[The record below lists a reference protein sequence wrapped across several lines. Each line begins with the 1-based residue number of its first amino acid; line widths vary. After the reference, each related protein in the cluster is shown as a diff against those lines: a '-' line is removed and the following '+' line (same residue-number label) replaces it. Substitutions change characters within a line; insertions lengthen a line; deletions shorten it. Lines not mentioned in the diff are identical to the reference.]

1 MTVLK
6 KYNFKFTITSFF
18 KGVIVFFV
26 LMCGFAKSISSQNIS
41 DSLVAN
47 RLNEVVI
54 TTGQIN
60 ENSLSNSVLKVKVID
75 NKRIQSQGAFNL
87 QTLLCNELNVRINQD
102 PLLGSSLILQGVS
115 GQNIKILLDGVPVI
129 GRENG
134 NIDLT
139 QINLNNVDRIEM
151 IEGPMSVNFGSDA
164 LGGVINIISKKPTK
178 NNSKVS
184 ASLYAE
190 TIGQYNSNFEYSTA
204 GKRIAFQILGGRNIF
219 FGYPQTE
226 ESRVKI
232 WKPRLQYFSNINFGL
247 NIKNGSLKL
256 NTLFFDEKISNK
268 GEAIVNS
275 YEAYAKDEYY
285 FTRRINSTVFF
296 EKKYNSFYSVHAIVS
311 YQNYRR
317 IRNSFQKDL
326 LTLKEELIQ
335 DAQLQDSNYF
345 SLWMSR
351 GTVSKKNKNDK
362 FNYQLGYE
370 FNNETAIGNRLAL
383 QSVQITDYN
392 LFASTE
398 WKPVEKILIRP
409 AMRFIYNTQ
418 FAAPLIPSIHFKY
431 DLQNNIAV
439 RFSYARGFRA
449 PSLKELHLQFVDPNH
464 NLLGNPKLQAETS
477 DNIQFALNY
486 ENKSNKSTLVIEPS
500 LFLNHIKNRIDF
512 ARLQSSIFVAQYINI
527 GEFKSV
533 GFNLD
538 VEYRREKFS
547 TSFGYAYTSISN
559 SVLNKN
565 TNERYFDNSQFRAN
579 AMYNFSK
586 LDANI
591 NLFFKVNGK
600 LNTYQYDIVN
610 DNYFSS
616 YINTFALFDFTLT
629 KNMLNKKMSLT
640 FGCKNIF
647 DVQNVQ
653 ASFISGPHS
662 NQNNSALIALGRSLF
677 VSYKI
682 NLDWNKK

>member
-41 DSLVAN
+41 DSLVSN

-60 ENSLSNSVLKVKVID
+60 ENSLSKSVLKVRVID

-102 PLLGSSLILQGVS
+102 PLLGSSLSLQGVS

-129 GRENG
+129 GRENS

-190 TIGQYNSNFEYSTA
+190 TIGQYNSNFETSTA
-204 GKRIAFQILGGRNIF
+204 GKRATFQILGGRNIF

-232 WKPRLQYFSNINFGL
+232 WKPRLQYFSDINFGL

-256 NTLFFDEKISNK
+256 HTLFFDEKISNK
-268 GEAIVNS
+268 GEAIVNP

-296 EKKYNSFYSVHAIVS
+296 EKKYNSFYSVHAVVS

-370 FNNETAIGNRLAL
+370 FNNETAVGNRLAL

-392 LFASTE
+392 LFTSTE
-398 WKPVEKILIRP
+398 WKPVEKILIRL

-431 DLQNNIAV
+431 DLQNNIVV
-439 RFSYARGFRA
+439 RLSYARGFRA

-586 LDANI
+586 LDVNI

-662 NQNNSALIALGRSLF
+662 NQNNSALIALGRSFF